1 MPKKKPKGKKIERI
15 TKLITDGKLERALE
29 LADVSDIEA
38 LFGIGVQFGQKEV
51 HDAAYKIF
59 DRVTRL
65 NPNLAEAW
73 LNKGVA
79 LGNLGKYDEE
89 IKCYD
94 EAIKLNPNYDKAWSN
109 KGIALGNLGKY
120 DEEIKCYDE
129 AIKLNPN
136 LAEAYGNKGIILL
149 NTRRYDEAKAELITA
164 RKLFSKK
171 GMKKDVNKAYRYELL
186 AINGSELLSR
196 LRPLDEQFMSS
207 LNSQSLAELKEN
219 SLKISESMEGVI
231 KAFEEEKL
239 PSDAISFLISKAICF
254 TILSDALSFKKVNL
268 KKLEDA
274 KRVFKDWKL
283 NTFVMALN
291 SLDNFIYGLG
301 KYKSLEGI
309 PEAEEKFLLQVLR
322 ISYILDGKL
331 TDEITSKIRGESFTA
346 KPTAIEKEPE
356 IKYVSIADTKKSR
369 VRVCLVQLDFSLTK
383 RFPYTLSEK
392 DKLKKKI
399 FEALRIAKR
408 ENVDVICFP
417 ELSFAKGWT
426 EEIKDNYKDM
436 MIICG
441 SFYEESNRNLC
452 QIIMGTKDYPYAKCH
467 CSIMEEPNGEGLKR
481 GNNLLIFQTKY
492 GIISVLMCVD
502 FDYEYARI
510 SEYVKSKINKPLNLV
525 INPRCDIDNEHK
537 FQAKSNLSIDLP
549 DGSRSPT
556 FILHIN
562 AKRVVWGNNI
572 GGGGTTIIG
581 YEHIHRIEKYKTDGL
596 RPEDE
601 IKYKIYEAKDEM
613 MLIADLNLNIEEITG
628 RRTNIHNFY
637 EHDSKGWKVL
647 DDKRIWS

>member
-29 LADVSDIEA
+29 LTDELTDVSDIEA
-38 LFGIGVQFGQKEV
+38 LFVIGIHFGQKGV

-59 DRVTRL
+59 DRVTML
-65 NPNLAEAW
+65 NPNYAEAW
-73 LNKGVA
+73 ANKGIT
-79 LGNLGKYDEE
+79 LGDLGKYDEE

-94 EAIKLNPNYDKAWSN
+94 EAIKINPNYAQ
-109 KGIALGNLGKY
+109 
-120 DEEIKCYDE
+120 
-129 AIKLNPN
+129 
-136 LAEAYGNKGIILL
+136 AYGNKGITLL
-149 NTRRYDEAKAELITA
+149 NTRKYDETKAELITA
-164 RKLFSKK
+164 RKLFSKR
-171 GMKKDVNKAYRYELL
+171 GMEKDVNKAYEYELL
-186 AINGSELLSR
+186 AINGSELLSG

-207 LNSQSLAELKEN
+207 LNSRSLAELKES
-219 SLKISESMEGVI
+219 SLKISESIEGVI
-231 KAFEEEKL
+231 KTFEEKKL
-239 PSDAISFLISKAICF
+239 PSDASSLLISKAICF
-254 TILSDALSFKKVNL
+254 TVLSDALSFKKVNL
-268 KKLEDA
+268 EKLEDA
-274 KRVFKDWKL
+274 KRVFKEWKL

-331 TDEITSKIRGESFTA
+331 TDEITSKIRGEPFTA

-399 FEALRIAKR
+399 FEALRIAKG

-452 QIIMGTKDYPYAKCH
+452 RIIMGTKDYPYAKCY
-467 CSIMEEPNGEGLKR
+467 CSIMEEPNGEGLKK
-481 GNNLLIFQTKY
+481 GNNLFIFQTKY

-502 FDYEYARI
+502 FDYEYAHV
-510 SEYVKSKINKPLNLV
+510 SEYVKSKINKQLNLV
-525 INPRCDIDNEHK
+525 INPRCDIDSEHK

-549 DGSRSPT
+549 NGSRSPT

-562 AKRVVWGNNI
+562 AKRVVWGNNK

-581 YEHIHRIEKYKTDGL
+581 YEHIHRIEKYKKDGL

-613 MLIADLNLNIEEITG
+613 MLIADLNFNIEEITE
-628 RRTNIHNFY
+628 RRTKAHNFY
-637 EHDSKGWKVL
+637 KHDGKGWKVL
-647 DDKRIWS
+647 GNKRIWP